1 MFLKHLLF
9 SSRECFARRHDAQ
22 GEEGKKRWD
31 WGDELYL
38 FDYVND

>member
-9 SSRECFARRHDAQ
+9 SFRECFARRHDAQ
-22 GEEGKKRWD
+22 GEEEKKHWD
-31 WGDELYL
+31 WGDGLYL

>member
-9 SSRECFARRHDAQ
+9 PLRECFARRPDAQ
-22 GEEGKKRWD
+22 GEEGEKHWA
-31 WGDELYL
+31 WGDGLYL